1 MAFIWGDVVFD
12 EESLND
18 LEEIFVYVDL
28 LSAIIAVMVYYDQ
41 RRVDKE
47 AEEKVAR
54 EGVMLQNEIN
64 DIKSRIDGL
73 EEKMDVLI
81 GNLLKN
87 NKNIDKRINQ

>member
-18 LEEIFVYVDL
+18 LKEIFVYVDL

-41 RRVDKE
+41 RRVYKE

-81 GNLLKN
+81 ENLLKN